1 MNQLFGVKNKP
12 VFISRLKRKRGRK
25 PKKIS
30 RKETHHASTYDNIFR
45 KIQTHFLSFMIS
57 FINDCIKSLHEN
69 KRMNLKKI
77 NYAEKRKIKKDY
89 LEKIKNATINEFIQ
103 NTNISIKYKRCN
115 KDINK
120 INLTKLSKISFFK
133 NLFEMN
139 FLELFYLYYNKS
151 QPFDKLFLFNKTVGL
166 SENTKPFYNLLKA
179 EESNKENFIEIT
191 KMNYINDIHPN
202 EKDDQ
207 IGDYSGDNIYQR
219 ETNNSI
225 NIKDDGWNS

>member
-12 VFISRLKRKRGRK
+12 VFISVLKNKRGRK

-30 RKETHHASTYDNIFR
+30 RKETHDANTFDNILR

-77 NYAEKRKIKKDY
+77 NYAEKRKIKKEY

-103 NTNISIKYKRCN
+103 NKDISIKYKRCN

-120 INLTKLSKISFFK
+120 INLTKLSKIPFFK

-151 QPFDKLFLFNKTVGL
+151 QPFDKLFLFNKTINL

-179 EESNKENFIEIT
+179 EESNKENFIEIA
-191 KMNYINDIHPN
+191 KMNYINEINPN
-202 EKDDQ
+202 ENDNE
-207 IGDYSGDNIYQR
+207 IGDYSEDNIYQR

-225 NIKDDGWNS
+225 DIKDDE

>member
-12 VFISRLKRKRGRK
+12 VFISVLKNKRGRK

-30 RKETHHASTYDNIFR
+30 RKETHDANTFDNILR

-103 NTNISIKYKRCN
+103 NTDISIKYKRCN
-115 KDINK
+115 KNINK
-120 INLTKLSKISFFK
+120 IYLTKLSKISFFK

-139 FLELFYLYYNKS
+139 FLELFHLYYNKS
-151 QPFDKLFLFNKTVGL
+151 QPLDKLFLFNETINL

-179 EESNKENFIEIT
+179 EESNKEHFIEIA
-191 KMNYINDIHPN
+191 KMNYINNINPN
-202 EKDDQ
+202 ENDNQ
-207 IGDYSGDNIYQR
+207 IGDYSEDNIYQR

-225 NIKDDGWNS
+225 NIIDDE